1 MKLRLRGNSLRLRL
15 SQTDLRVFLET
26 GAVRET
32 TAFGGDSAVTYALE
46 AVDEEGVRASFEGGT
61 VRVTVPTTEARDW
74 ATSERVSITAEQ
86 PLTASSARLTVLIEK
101 DFACLKTRSGEDESD
116 AFPNPHDSC

>member
-15 SQTDLRVFLET
+15 SQTDLRAFLET

-46 AVDEEGVRASFEGGT
+46 AVDERGGRARRFSE
-61 VRVTVPTTEARDW
+61 PAR
-74 ATSERVSITAEQ
+74 Q
-86 PLTASSARLTVLIEK
+86 LLSA
-101 DFACLKTRSGEDESD
+101 G
-116 AFPNPHDSC
+116 